1 MKKCLIAAAAML
13 GFSLAAAPEIAI
25 NFDSAKIYEPG
36 DKLML
41 HIEARDGQASLPG
54 PALIQQY
61 TDSVGS
67 PYFTE
72 RREELPAFIPFTCD
86 RPGFVRFEMSIPD
99 PAAPADEAKRIH
111 KSVGAAFA
119 PENIEPSTPR
129 PDDFDA
135 FWQRQLDRLA
145 KVPMKE
151 LERVEVP
158 VTEPEYAG
166 KLVCYDV
173 KVACVDEVPVSGYL
187 IMPKGAAPKSL
198 PAVITYQ
205 GAGVCSARKPF
216 KIAIHGAM
224 VLEINAHGIAN
235 GQPQEFYTKLDKSEL
250 ANYYLRGNGDRDKC
264 YFLGMF
270 LRVKRSLEYMKS
282 LPEWDGKNLMAGG
295 GSQGGLQTVVAAALD
310 KDVTFAAPQAPWLCD
325 VSAPLERRLFSVWPG
340 FVKLDAD
347 GNAADPAVVEAM
359 RYFDAVNFAPR
370 VTCDAFVTV
379 GLTDYTCPPTGV
391 MMMYN
396 QLASKNKSWKMFPD
410 ENHAGPKLYQ
420 AGTDA
425 IIARLDGLKK

>member
-1 MKKCLIAAAAML
+1 MKKHFIAALAAL
-13 GFSLAAAPEIAI
+13 GFSLAAAPEITV

-41 HIEARDGQASLPG
+41 HIEARDGGNSLPG
-54 PALIQQY
+54 PAIIQQY
-61 TDSVGS
+61 TDSVDT

-72 RREELPAFIPFTCD
+72 RKEELPVFIPFTCD

-99 PAAPADEAKRIH
+99 PAAPADNAKRIN

-119 PENIEPSTPR
+119 PEEIEPSAPR

-145 KVPMKE
+145 AVPLKE
-151 LERVEVP
+151 LERVEIP

-173 KVACVDEVPVSGYL
+173 KVECVDGVPVSGYL

-198 PAVITYQ
+198 PAVVTYQ
-205 GAGVCSARKPF
+205 GAGVYSARKPF
-216 KIAIHGAM
+216 NIAIHGAM

-235 GQPQEFYTKLDKSEL
+235 GKPQEFYDKLGNGEL
-250 ANYYLRGNGDRDKC
+250 AGYYLRGTNDREKC
-264 YFLGMF
+264 YFLDMF
-270 LRVKRSLEYMKS
+270 LRVKRSLDYMKS
-282 LPEWDGKNLMAGG
+282 LPEWNGRNLIAGG

-310 KDVTFAAPQAPWLCD
+310 SAVTFAAPQAPWLCD
-325 VSAPLERRLFSVWPG
+325 VSAPIERRLFSVWPG
-340 FVKLDAD
+340 FVKLNDD
-347 GNAADPAVVEAM
+347 GSAVDPAVVETM

-370 VTCDAFVTV
+370 VTCDTFVTV

-396 QLASKNKSWKMFPD
+396 QLASKNKSWKMFPN

-425 IIARLDGLKK
+425 IIARIDGLKK